1 MDMDNEVRTKKDVY
15 LARIQVFL
23 VFLHLH
29 VVAAVEGA
37 NLHLLVQVAPTA
49 FDQVNS
55 HPGLKDLMAGIVGA
69 G

>member
-1 MDMDNEVRTKKDVY
+1 M
-15 LARIQVFL
+15 
-23 VFLHLH
+23 
-29 VVAAVEGA
+29 VAAVEGA